1 MKQYCMYL
9 RKSRADAEAE
19 ARGEGET
26 LARHEHALQELAK
39 RQHLPIVKV
48 YREIVSG
55 DSIAARPQMQ
65 QLLQDL
71 EQNRYEGVL
80 VMEVERLARGNTIDQ
95 GIVAQAF
102 KDSETKIITPVKT
115 YDPNNEFDEE
125 YFEFSLFMSRREYKT
140 IKRRMQAGRI
150 ASIKEGNYIGTNPP
164 YGYRKIH
171 PAPKVRTLEIVE
183 EEANVIRMIFD
194 DYLHHG
200 KGAKAI
206 ATKLN
211 LLQIPP
217 QKADRWECVSVRK
230 ILKNPIYAGKILWH
244 TKKDGDIL
252 AEGHHEG
259 IISYESFCE
268 VQKRMKKKA
277 VPQTQVGTELKNYYH
292 DVMFC
297 GNCGHQMRRRPAKI
311 RDGYML
317 CLRNEYRGKVCCSPI
332 EIVDEAVLAA
342 VRARLNDLELSASN
356 SHTQSQQT
364 QHEEQQNK
372 AVEEMQAALQKLKK
386 QKDKL
391 YTLLETDVY
400 TTEVFVERLNIV
412 EKQEKELKIELEHLR
427 AEQEQIEN
435 HLDANASVAFLRQ
448 LLDEFSDA
456 QPKRRNELL
465 KQVIGKIVYYKTE
478 RMCRNRM
485 QSDLRLDITFL

>member
-1 MKQYCMYL
+1 
-9 RKSRADAEAE
+9 
-19 ARGEGET
+19 
-26 LARHEHALQELAK
+26 
-39 RQHLPIVKV
+39 
-48 YREIVSG
+48 
-55 DSIAARPQMQ
+55 
-65 QLLQDL
+65 
-71 EQNRYEGVL
+71 
-80 VMEVERLARGNTIDQ
+80 
-95 GIVAQAF
+95 
-102 KDSETKIITPVKT
+102 
-115 YDPNNEFDEE
+115 
-125 YFEFSLFMSRREYKT
+125 MSRREYKT

-183 EEANVIRMIFD
+183 EEANVIWMIFD

-317 CLRNEYRGKVCCSPI
+317 CLRTECRGKVCCSPI